1 MAVDAVPHGT
11 ICKLARFALTT
22 TNAARLAAFYESAC
36 GFRRLQS
43 QYLSGVDF
51 ELLLD
56 VEGGAHCITL
66 GAGEEILEILEF
78 DQPGRLYPRESSAS
92 DPAFQHFALVV
103 TDMKEAYRRLAAV
116 EGWRAIS
123 TNGPERLPVTSG
135 GVSAFKFRDPD
146 GHPLELLAFPPGNV
160 PPRWRRGSEGAAC
173 LGIDHSA
180 ICVRDSG
187 RSIAFYAGL
196 GLNEAARSLN
206 SGPEQERLDG
216 IPQARV
222 AVTALAPRQGT
233 PHVELLCYQSA
244 AHAAALTLRNNDVA
258 TTRLVL
264 EMSNEP
270 PTTTANRVARQ
281 VLDPDGHHL
290 LIVPALK

>member
-1 MAVDAVPHGT
+1 
-11 ICKLARFALTT
+11 
-22 TNAARLAAFYESAC
+22 
-36 GFRRLQS
+36 
-43 QYLSGVDF
+43 
-51 ELLLD
+51 
-56 VEGGAHCITL
+56 
-66 GAGEEILEILEF
+66 
-78 DQPGRLYPRESSAS
+78 
-92 DPAFQHFALVV
+92 
-103 TDMKEAYRRLAAV
+103 
-116 EGWRAIS
+116 
-123 TNGPERLPVTSG
+123 
-135 GVSAFKFRDPD
+135 
-146 GHPLELLAFPPGNV
+146 
-160 PPRWRRGSEGAAC
+160 

-270 PTTTANRVARQ
+270 PTTTANRAARQ